1 MNDPP
6 DRRDLVLD
14 SIRIGIVEVDRSGRV
29 AGQNA
34 EASRLLGVS
43 SDQTAGR
50 SLSEILGAGHP
61 AAALLERVSASGE
74 EVFAH
79 DSRMP
84 AQLAAPAR
92 TVDLA
97 AAPIGAVPGEED
109 AAGAVLTLCDRTIGR
124 ELESLVT
131 QRTRSQIFE
140 HLAAGLAHEVRN
152 PLAGIRGAAE
162 LLLGKLDDPALMR
175 LPELIRSETDRI
187 RRLLDDLG
195 QITRGAELSLRET
208 NLHRILDD
216 LLELHTGTAGATA
229 IRVVREYDPSIP
241 ELSADPDRLTQ
252 VFLNLIRNAVQ
263 ALEDKGSLTI
273 RTRVGSEFHM
283 ASREGRPSMS
293 LLVDIE
299 DSGSGIDERDLPHI
313 FTPFFTRRLGGSG
326 LGLAIAQHWTVQHD
340 GRIQVES
347 EPGRGTR
354 MRVHLPLRPW
364 RRDSASQR

>member
-6 DRRDLVLD
+6 GRRDLVLD
-14 SIRIGIVEVDRSGRV
+14 SIRIGIVEVDR
-29 AGQNA
+29 AGHVTAQNA

-43 SDQTAGR
+43 PDQTAGR
-50 SLSEILGAGHP
+50 TLSQVLGAGHP
-61 AAALLERVSASGE
+61 AAALLERVRASGE
-74 EVFAH
+74 EVFSH
-79 DSRMP
+79 DCQVP
-84 AQLAAPAR
+84 AQLAAPPW

-97 AAPIGAVPGEED
+97 AAPIAGTAGEE
-109 AAGAVLTLCDRTIGR
+109 GAVLTLCDRTIGR

-140 HLAAGLAHEVRN
+140 HLAAGIAHEERN

-162 LLLGKLDDPALMR
+162 LLLGRLDDPELKR

-195 QITRGAELSLRET
+195 QITRGGELLLQET

-216 LLELHTGTAGATA
+216 LLELHTRAAAAGAVT
-229 IRVVREYDPSIP
+229 VVREYDPSIP
-241 ELSADPDRLTQ
+241 ELSADPDRLAQ
-252 VFLNLIRNAVQ
+252 IFLNLIRNAVQ
-263 ALEDKGSLTI
+263 AMEGKGTLTI
-273 RTRVGSEFHM
+273 RTRVGSEFRM
-283 ASREGRPSMS
+283 TSQEGHPSIS
-293 LLVDIE
+293 LRVDVE
-299 DSGSGIDERDLPHI
+299 DSGAGIDERDLPHI

-364 RRDSASQR
+364 GQDASSPR